1 MRSYKPE
8 ELAKRK
14 DHVFIVSHVV
24 SPVSNPVSNSPFLGR
39 DRACRAVINREERQ
53 CLSHN
58 GRVNTRQTQFLSHE
72 GSGTTLQTGSGN
84 TSKRQCP
91 PDPLRITSNR
101 SQAAPQPMPQL
112 WTAHQKNGPNHL
124 GALVQCAA
132 RAPAQARRVPGQGR
146 DALAA
151 LPRRGRER
159 AHPPPHVTHMH
170 THVRTHTHTVPARQ
184 VADLHY
190 GAGRQ

>member
-112 WTAHQKNGPNHL
+112 WTAHQKKWPESPRGVGSMRSTCTRTSSTSSWSRPRRS
-124 GALVQCAA
+124 CRTAA
-132 RAPAQARRVPGQGR
+132 PRTGTCAPATARHPH
-146 DALAA
+146 AHT
-151 LPRRGRER
+151 R
-159 AHPPPHVTHMH
+159 A
-170 THVRTHTHTVPARQ
+170 HTHTYRACTT
-184 VADLHY
+184 
-190 GAGRQ
+190 GC